1 MCLLIE
7 AFLTNNA
14 TEIIQTVSVLYENM
28 QYVYD
33 EKIKADHR
41 KTEDQRWMTVNI
53 DNIETF
59 CSKQSKNTNKNSPKA
74 EYP

>member
-28 QYVYD
+28 QYV
-33 EKIKADHR
+33 
-41 KTEDQRWMTVNI
+41 
-53 DNIETF
+53 
-59 CSKQSKNTNKNSPKA
+59 
-74 EYP
+74 

>member
-1 MCLLIE
+1 MRLLIE

-14 TEIIQTVSVLYENM
+14 TEITQTVPVLYENM

-41 KTEDQRWMTVNI
+41 KTEDQR
-53 DNIETF
+53 
-59 CSKQSKNTNKNSPKA
+59 
-74 EYP
+74 

>member
-1 MCLLIE
+1 MRLLIE

-41 KTEDQRWMTVNI
+41 KTEEPKVN
-53 DNIETF
+53 D
-59 CSKQSKNTNKNSPKA
+59 CQ
-74 EYP
+74 YR